1 MVGAWQNA
9 WPMCSWQ
16 PLEDDNVNINLL
28 HSYKLQ
34 FEVTNID
41 NQTWIWIHAYV
52 VEVFRKT
59 LILLN
64 LKQITNGCTTNNL
77 TNMIKISM
85 KVFGGSFDHDLT
97 TKVVYFD
104 ANSVGIFQGIEIRAA
119 T

>member
-1 MVGAWQNA
+1 MAECMTNVLLAT
-9 WPMCSWQ
+9 
-16 PLEDDNVNINLL
+16 LEDDNVNINLL
-28 HSYKLQ
+28 HFYKLQ

-52 VEVFRKT
+52 VEDFRKT
-59 LILLN
+59 PILLN

-85 KVFGGSFDHDLT
+85 KVFGGSFNHDLA

-104 ANSVGIFQGIEIRAA
+104 ADGVGTFQGIKIRVA